1 MTFPGESLVN
11 ETWKIKLEK
20 KTSIMLLNVAYTTD
34 VEYCEELYIGYGT
47 DPNNITSLLG
57 VFGINNT
64 RLELATLTNDAWIKI
79 VRSGGCMKKLQ
90 IGCEEKE
97 RNSEIFSGVNEF
109 ENFLSETE
117 WKRYS
122 MNSLLIWRIPVSTVG
137 QEKNLIEVDSLSL
150 DEKSGDM
157 FIVGSG
163 EILNGSSSLFMTGE
177 HKDKIIFLPSEQDVY
192 CILRTRNSL
201 KNMSFSV
208 RWKRLE
214 SHKTTVI
221 QEVSSNTAFPSLLW
235 EAICVCFT
243 LRKNHATDSNNQIN
257 ETYAITL
264 FKLEMTLIAKT
275 YALDRNML
283 IPDFSPEDIQILD
296 NVTDKNGE
304 KFKIVFVIVTKEDN
318 NIPIFSAMQLLEIIN
333 LYQKYFQRIQN
344 VTSDCSCFDVSYWM
358 IGGIICSLLS
368 AFIFILIG
376 WGKYVLSLIRHWKK
390 KGTKEYE
397 QFLIEELSTFKP
409 TNNREDVGSY
419 VDLVNDNPQRC
430 DEEENGSSEVQSNV
444 SYQTIN
450 VETTAN
456 LAKRISFNFEP
467 LSTSND
473 ELLSNDSSHKY
484 EDSETDEHIYEKVEF
499 RENVRREK
507 INDRPTNQ
515 IFEKVEKLR
524 MNKKPTHHASEDTE
538 GVIVTQL

>member
-1 MTFPGESLVN
+1 MKFISWTVSVGCFVFSLSKSEGTSVATTLPQLADPSKVVNCSENMTFPGESLVN

-283 IPDFSPEDIQILD
+283 IPDF
-296 NVTDKNGE
+296 
-304 KFKIVFVIVTKEDN
+304 
-318 NIPIFSAMQLLEIIN
+318 
-333 LYQKYFQRIQN
+333 
-344 VTSDCSCFDVSYWM
+344 
-358 IGGIICSLLS
+358 
-368 AFIFILIG
+368 
-376 WGKYVLSLIRHWKK
+376 RHWKK

>member
-1 MTFPGESLVN
+1 MKFISWTVSVGCFVFSLSKSEGTSVATTLPQLADPSKVVNCSENMTFPGESLVN

-97 RNSEIFSGVNEF
+97 R
-109 ENFLSETE
+109 
-117 WKRYS
+117 R
-122 MNSLLIWRIPVSTVG
+122 
-137 QEKNLIEVDSLSL
+137 
-150 DEKSGDM
+150 
-157 FIVGSG
+157 